1 MHRSLPTFVDA
12 PESVAERE
20 DEAGLAVDVARRG
33 VARGVTSTPSASNS
47 RTMRGSAVTRPSW
60 S

>member
-33 VARGVTSTPSASNS
+33 VARGV
-47 RTMRGSAVTRPSW
+47 AVGRRVS
-60 S
+60 